1 MTEALPHSEDTPDK
15 QFKHLYET
23 YISESDQ
30 AALEIVSTDDNP
42 LSLFD
47 RIYMYIDRDIAERPD
62 ADSTAL
68 YVMSLGISGKNMF
81 RGPNAE
87 VSTPTIVLSLTE
99 GDDQIRG
106 MFQTGRDDRILSQS
120 FVGELVAYLS
130 QAQISNKIVPLPRAT
145 DRS

>member
-1 MTEALPHSEDTPDK
+1 
-15 QFKHLYET
+15 
-23 YISESDQ
+23 
-30 AALEIVSTDDNP
+30 
-42 LSLFD
+42 
-47 RIYMYIDRDIAERPD
+47 MYIDRDIAERPD

-106 MFQTGRDDRILSQS
+106 MFQTGRDDRILSQA

-130 QAQISNKIVPLPRAT
+130 QAQISNKIVPLPRT
-145 DRS
+145 